1 MEKKLFCSNLMKFLS
16 DYWVYVFCPLAVSWE
31 KYGFCD
37 LVYVCCV
44 VWCCHVFSIWGIF
57 GFSKVC
63 FFGGFLE
70 GDLFVGD
77 PQNILQKKTLD
88 LKTEFQYL

>member
-1 MEKKLFCSNLMKFLS
+1 M
-16 DYWVYVFCPLAVSWE
+16 
-31 KYGFCD
+31 
-37 LVYVCCV
+37 
-44 VWCCHVFSIWGIF
+44 WCCHVFSIWGIF